1 MRSISSGTGGAVIS
15 VDDMEE
21 GLLRTRVQLQGRRRD
36 EAKKPPGIRGLS
48 KKEDRRD
55 LRIRIGSLV
64 NGISVIVLIDD
75 THLAML

>member
-21 GLLRTRVQLQGRRRD
+21 GVLRTRVELQGRRRD

-48 KKEDRRD
+48 KKEVGTR
-55 LRIRIGSLV
+55 
-64 NGISVIVLIDD
+64 
-75 THLAML
+75 